1 MPRRSPSCL
10 PIAPALV
17 LALACAAC
25 QQQAPPPQVDIYS
38 RPAPDE
44 MARLQAQAQGGDRA
58 AQRELGLRYYGGDG
72 IPRDL
77 LLAAHWWRQAAVA
90 GDDQAQS
97 ALATMLFKGEGV
109 AQDQVQ
115 ALGWWKKAALAGNA
129 DAQAT
134 LGWLYFNGVGIKRDR
149 IRGYAWSNLA
159 AASGVERARVDRD
172 TFERSLA
179 PRDLQ
184 QAQSLSG
191 AWKAQ
196 IDARLAPGVAKGRL
210 QKVGEGTEF
219 IVSEEGDAVT
229 AHHVVADCA
238 QLRLRNRGGLAT
250 IQAVDEAHDLALL
263 RIPGRIEDVAVVSGD
278 PGAVRQGDPVV
289 VFGFPLNA
297 WLSNGGNLTPGTVS
311 ALEGMGN
318 DPNQWQITA
327 PIQPGS
333 SGSPVLDQRGV
344 VVGLVSMRL
353 SDQRMREATGT
364 TGQNLNFAVAGTRLN
379 VFLRQ
384 HRVPVRRGGMFRFAR
399 ENADIADEAR
409 AFTGVIECWK

>member
-1 MPRRSPSCL
+1 MPRRSPTL
-10 PIAPALV
+10 FAALV
-17 LALACAAC
+17 LALAGAAC
-25 QQQAPPPQVDIYS
+25 QRAPAPQVDIYS

-44 MARLQAQAQGGDRA
+44 MAQLQAQAQAGERS

-72 IPRDL
+72 VPRDAG
-77 LLAAHWWRQAAVA
+77 LAAHWWRLAAVA

-97 ALATMLFKGEGV
+97 ALATMLFKGEGM
-109 AQDQVQ
+109 AQDQPQ
-115 ALGWWKKAALAGNA
+115 ALRWWQKAAASGNA

-134 LGWLYFNGVGIKRDR
+134 LGWLYFNGVGVRRDR
-149 IRGYAWSNLA
+149 VLGYAWSNLA
-159 AASGVERARVDRD
+159 AASGVERARMNRD
-172 TFERSLA
+172 AFERSM
-179 PRDLQ
+179 PRKDLL
-184 QAQSLSG
+184 QAQALST

-196 IDARLAPGVAKGRL
+196 IGARLPPGVEKGRL
-210 QKVGEGTEF
+210 QKVGEGTIF
-219 IVSEEGDAVT
+219 LVSEQGDAVT

-250 IQAVDEAHDLALL
+250 IQAFDEQHDLALL
-263 RIPGRIEDVAVVSGD
+263 RVPGHIEETAVLSGD
-278 PGAVRQGDPVV
+278 PGAVRQGDAVI
-289 VFGFPLNA
+289 VFGYPLNA
-297 WLSNGGNLTPGTVS
+297 WLSNNGNLTPGTVS
-311 ALEGMGN
+311 ALTGLGD

-364 TGQNLNFAVAGTRLN
+364 TAQNLNFAVAGTRLN
-379 VFLRQ
+379 AFLRQ
-384 HRVPVRRGGMFRFAR
+384 QRVPFRRGGFFRFPR